1 VTTIWTA
8 HQNSEKPRYESNF
21 RATNK
26 LSLAYS
32 HATTSRAQSAFRR
45 TARPALPRFELG
57 AGDKTVLLPEESHP
71 YGKPNRPGT
80 PVGDVVSNY
89 YGINAE
95 KDISTKYEY
104 LREASKPL
112 SLSYARGHTRAS
124 AMAHNHVSLQTF
136 NKSMKKIDAEGDLFK
151 MTKFKNVKPRTDT
164 FNHRK
169 FPC

>member
-8 HQNSEKPRYESNF
+8 HQNSQTPSYENNF

-26 LSLAYS
+26 LSLHYS
-32 HATTSRAQSAFRR
+32 RATTSRAQSAFRR
-45 TARPALPRFELG
+45 TARPALPRFQLG
-57 AGDKTVLLPEESHP
+57 VGDKTVLLPEEAHP

-95 KDISTKYEY
+95 KDISKKYDY
-104 LREASKPL
+104 LSAASKPL

-124 AMAHNHVSLQTF
+124 AMAHNHVSLQSF
-136 NKSMKKIDAEGDLFK
+136 NKSMKKVESEGEIFK
-151 MTKFKNVKPRTDT
+151 MSKFRNVKARNDT